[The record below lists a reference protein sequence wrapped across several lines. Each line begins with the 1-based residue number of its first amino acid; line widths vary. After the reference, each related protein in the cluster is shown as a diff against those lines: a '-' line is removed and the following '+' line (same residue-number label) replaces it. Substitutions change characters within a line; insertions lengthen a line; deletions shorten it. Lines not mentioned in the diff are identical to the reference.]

1 MPAPTRRLLL
11 VTAAAAALSGCA
23 TSPQPVDTN
32 ALLSEAE
39 QALGSNELKT
49 LRFSASGS
57 GATFGQA
64 WQPAMG
70 WPALNYSSLTR
81 LLDYDNAAL
90 REDYG
95 RSRAEPNGG
104 GAVPL
109 MGQGEQRVTGF
120 AMGDFAWNAAG
131 TASAPT
137 PVALDGRVHDLWTT
151 PHGALK
157 AARRFGATAG
167 TTITDGGQRLR
178 GFSYSVPN
186 RLAATAYVDDRG
198 LITRIDS
205 RQPHPVM
212 GDTELVTHYSDY
224 RPFGSVRFPMRIRQS
239 QGGHPVFDLTVQS
252 VEPNAAAAITVPD
265 NVRQFSERATSEQV
279 APGVWFIAGG
289 SHNSVA
295 IEMSNHVVLVEAPL
309 YDGRAA
315 AVLAEVRRVLPGKPV
330 RTVINSHHHFDHA
343 GGLRSVA
350 AEGTTLVTSQ
360 LAKPYFERVF
370 ANPNRIRPDRLAQA
384 GGKLPEI
391 IGVATKREFVD
402 GDLRFVVHEI
412 QGSVHSQGFLM
423 VHLPKERL
431 LIQADAYTPAAP
443 NTAPPAV
450 PNANTVNLAQNIE
463 RLGLKVDRVLP
474 LHGRVVPLA
483 EMYAAIGRPLP
494 QP

>member
-11 VTAAAAALSGCA
+11 VAAAAALAACASG
-23 TSPQPVDTN
+23 PPVDTN
-32 ALLSEAE
+32 ALLAEAE
-39 QALGSNELKT
+39 SALGSAALKT

-70 WPALNYSSLTR
+70 WPALNYSSLSR
-81 LLDYDNAAL
+81 VFDYDNAAM
-90 REDYG
+90 REEYG
-95 RSRAEPNGG
+95 RSRAEVNGG

-131 TASAPT
+131 TASTPA
-137 PVALDGRVHDLWTT
+137 PVALDGRIHDLWTS
-151 PHGALK
+151 PHGAVK

-167 TTITDGGQRLR
+167 ATTTDGGQRLR
-178 GFSYSVPN
+178 SFSYGVPG
-186 RLAATAYVDDRG
+186 RLTATAHVDDRG

-205 RQPHPVM
+205 RQPHPVL

-224 RPFGSVRFPMRIRQS
+224 RPFGAVRFPMRIRQV
-239 QGGHPVFDLTVQS
+239 QGGYPVFDLAVQT
-252 VEPNAAAAITVPD
+252 VEPNAAAGIAVPD
-265 NVRQFSERATSEQV
+265 NVRQFSERATSAQV

-315 AVLAEVRRVLPGKPV
+315 AVLAEVKRLLPAKPV

-350 AEGTTLVTSQ
+350 AEGTTLVTSAM
-360 LAKPYFERVF
+360 AKPYFERVF

-391 IGVATKREFVD
+391 IGVGTQREFVD

-412 QGSVHSQGFLM
+412 QGSVHAQGFLM
-423 VHLPKERL
+423 VYLPKERL

-443 NTAPPAV
+443 STAPPAV

-483 EMYAAIGRPLP
+483 EMYAAISRPLP
-494 QP
+494 PQ